1 MFAYD
6 KSKLVIL
13 CTGGAISGV
22 ELKKVLRNVY
32 DIELEMAG
40 VDYAVAM
47 SGAGDTR
54 DNFPRLKTLCSQST
68 IPCPSATDL
77 QRR

>member
-13 CTGGAISGV
+13 CTGGAISGM

-40 VDYAVAM
+40 VNVM
-47 SGAGDTR
+47 
-54 DNFPRLKTLCSQST
+54 PSQ
-68 IPCPSATDL
+68 
-77 QRR
+77 